1 MYEVYHHLR
10 MLLFPPATLL
20 VSCIITWSFMVGI
33 KVFAD
38 KYALEAES
46 RRRALVQN
54 QVPENIHLSKVLFSA
69 EA

>member
-1 MYEVYHHLR
+1 
-10 MLLFPPATLL
+10 
-20 VSCIITWSFMVGI
+20 MVGI

-38 KYALEAES
+38 KYALEGES

-54 QVPENIHLSKVLFSA
+54 QVPENILLSKVLFSA

>member
-1 MYEVYHHLR
+1 
-10 MLLFPPATLL
+10 
-20 VSCIITWSFMVGI
+20 MVGI

-38 KYALEAES
+38 KYALEVES
-46 RRRALVQN
+46 QRRALVQN